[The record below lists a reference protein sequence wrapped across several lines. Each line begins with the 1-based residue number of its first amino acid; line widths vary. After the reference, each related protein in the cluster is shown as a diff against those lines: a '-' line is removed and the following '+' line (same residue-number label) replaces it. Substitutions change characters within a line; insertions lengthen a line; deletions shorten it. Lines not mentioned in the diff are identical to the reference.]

1 MRIGMDMAALT
12 LKHIAQ
18 ILVLVTGDSDFVP
31 AMKLARREGAAIYMV
46 PLGHHIK
53 DSVQEHCDL
62 VLNITPQDLDASCHL
77 QAR

>member
-1 MRIGMDMAALT
+1 
-12 LKHIAQ
+12 
-18 ILVLVTGDSDFVP
+18 
-31 AMKLARREGAAIYMV
+31 MV